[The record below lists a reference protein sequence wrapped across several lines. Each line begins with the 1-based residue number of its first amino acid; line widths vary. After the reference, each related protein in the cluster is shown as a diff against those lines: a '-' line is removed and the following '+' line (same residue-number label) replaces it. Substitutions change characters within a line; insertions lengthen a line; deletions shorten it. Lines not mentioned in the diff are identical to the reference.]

1 MKYYAGPVD
10 WNTAQRNCI
19 AEGGDLAKIEN
30 AQENAVV
37 DGLIGPDTNAVA
49 WIGANDF
56 NSEGNWEWSDSSAVG
71 SYQPWINNQPDNN
84 GIGQVQFLTHTQNFG
99 RCFFTKIDFF
109 YF

>member
-37 DGLIGPDTNAVA
+37 DGLIGPDTAAVA

-84 GIGQVQFLTHTQNFG
+84 GIGQVRFLTKTRTIIVVSNG
-99 RCFFTKIDFF
+99 R
-109 YF
+109 